1 MAGNNSLELEINT
14 LSQEGISLEMICTEI
29 ISKYA
34 KSDVLSPSEIESI
47 SHFLT
52 TAGRT
57 DILFKFYLRCLKKD
71 SLPDFPWGSFTKA
84 YIENQSQ
91 LSEEIL
97 DIIEASLTANNVTNN
112 TTNKTLENASK
123 SPILVN
129 INPILSTY
137 LITRKKE
144 FENERLQIKT
154 KLILQLNH
162 NRLYQLHEQEEQTL
176 RQLVKIFPHDIEIKL
191 LHQAHLE
198 KKADDILARIRAPSL
213 KKYSKKI
220 LETQSL
226 ETEEFISE
234 LKKHIGELADRLQ
247 TESPEQIYNLAML
260 ALQFDL
266 YDLSLELINK
276 SPKTF
281 ASEWLK
287 AEILF
292 ESSRFLDLLKHIES
306 LEKTMTSTPEST
318 YGAIYLKAQ
327 AYYGLGQKQMAIQ
340 LLESLSARVTSYRST
355 EALIHEWKTS

>member
-14 LSQEGISLEMICTEI
+14 LFQEGNTLETICAEI

-57 DILFKFYLRCLKKD
+57 DLLFKFYLRCLRKD
-71 SLPDFPWGSFTKA
+71 SLPDFPWGSFTQA
-84 YIENQSQ
+84 YVENEPL
-91 LSEEIL
+91 LSEEII
-97 DIIEASLTANNVTNN
+97 DIIETSFVTNN
-112 TTNKTLENASK
+112 NLENASK
-123 SPILVN
+123 SPVLVN
-129 INPILSTY
+129 ITPALSAY
-137 LITRKKE
+137 LTTKKNE

-198 KKADDILARIRAPSL
+198 KKADDILARIRTPSL
-213 KKYSKKI
+213 KKYSKKV
-220 LETQSL
+220 LEAQSR
-226 ETEEFISE
+226 ETEKFVLE
-234 LKKHIGELADRLQ
+234 LKKHINTLADRLQ
-247 TESPEQIYNLAML
+247 KESPEQIYNLAML

-266 YDLSLELINK
+266 YELSLELINK
-276 SPKTF
+276 APKTF

-292 ESSRFLDLLKHIES
+292 ESSRFLDLLKHLES
-306 LEKTMTSTPEST
+306 LEKIMTSTPEST
-318 YGAIYLKAQ
+318 YGSIYLKAQ
-327 AYYGLGQKQMAIQ
+327 AYYGLGQKQIAIQ
-340 LLESLSARVTSYRST
+340 LLESLSARVSSYRST